1 VWLRDDELRVA
12 LGCMRLS
19 TEPNRDD
26 ERGIDT
32 IVAALESGITILDS
46 AHAYALDDD
55 DKGHNERLI
64 ARAVAKARVDSASVR
79 VVTKG
84 GMLRPDGKWRT
95 DGRARTIL
103 RDCDAARA
111 ALDGLAI
118 DLYLLHAPDPDVD
131 FGVSVRAL
139 ASLLE
144 KGHVKRVG
152 LSNVTRTQL
161 DEAMAIVPIS
171 AVEAQL
177 SWFDASAL
185 DNGVLARC
193 IERDIP
199 FLAHRPLGGVKKQRT
214 IARDKMLSA
223 LANKHA
229 TSNVHVA
236 LAAVLDLHP
245 LVIAVPGTTSPTHAR
260 DVVARVALDDDD
272 RAQLASTFDKARV
285 LGPRAPTDLADGEV
299 VMLMGL
305 QGAGKTDALSSWLAR
320 GYERINRDEL
330 GGTMRSLH
338 QHLDARLRDGSRKL
352 VLDNTYLERK
362 TRREAIETAWK
373 HRVPVRGVWH
383 DIELVDAQVNM
394 VLRML
399 RAHGRLLD
407 TKECNALGGGPDAL
421 PPHAQHRSLQRMER
435 PSLDEGYASLD
446 VVTFAR
452 RPGAAHL
459 RAATFIAFE
468 VVGRGLAPRSQSE
481 AMPCV
486 VFAWRPS
493 PLTSVR
499 PLVDAAMDVVECTHG
514 AGPPL
519 CWCRPPLP
527 GLLLAWSHAHDVDPR
542 RSTLIGITPTHRA
555 LAKAIG
561 ATFVLPDERE

>member
-1 VWLRDDELRVA
+1 
-12 LGCMRLS
+12 MRLS

-26 ERGIDT
+26 ARSIDT
-32 IVAALESGITILDS
+32 IVAALDAGVTILDS
-46 AHAYALDDD
+46 AHAYALDHD

-64 ARAVAKARVDSASVR
+64 ARAVSRARVDATTVR

-84 GMLRPDGKWRT
+84 GMLRPAGKWHV

-103 RDCDAARA
+103 ADCEASRA
-111 ALDGLAI
+111 ALDGLPI

-139 ASLLE
+139 ASLLD
-144 KGHVKRVG
+144 KGLVQRVG

-161 DEAMAIVPIS
+161 DLALTIVPIS

-193 IERDIP
+193 IERDIA

-214 IARDKMLSA
+214 LARDKT
-223 LANKHA
+223 LAPIAAKHA
-229 TSNVHVA
+229 TSNLHVA

-245 LVIAVPGTTSPTHAR
+245 LVVAVPGTTSPDHAR
-260 DVVARVALDDDD
+260 SLASIPRVDDDD
-272 RAQLASTFDKARV
+272 RTHLATQLDRALV
-285 LGPRAPTDLADGEV
+285 QGPRAPASLASDAEV

-320 GYERINRDEL
+320 GYERVNRDEL

-338 QHLDARLRDGSRKL
+338 QHLDARLQAGAKKI

-362 TRREAIETAWK
+362 TRREAIETAWR

-383 DIELVDAQVNM
+383 DIELVDAQVNV

-407 TKECNALGGGPDAL
+407 AKECNALGGGPDAL
-421 PPHAQHRSLQRMER
+421 PPHAQHRSLQRTER

-446 VVTFAR
+446 FVSFTR
-452 RPGAAHL
+452 RPGASHL
-459 RAATFIAFE
+459 RAATFVAFE
-468 VVGRGLAPRSQSE
+468 ALRRSE
-481 AMPCV
+481 ARPDV

-493 PLTSVR
+493 PLSSVR
-499 PLVDAAMDVVECTHG
+499 TLVEPAIDVVECTHG

-527 GLLLAWSHAHDVDPR
+527 GLLLAWSLAHDVDPQ
-542 RSTLIGITPTHRA
+542 RSTLVGTTPTHRA

-561 ATFVLPDERE
+561 ATFAEP